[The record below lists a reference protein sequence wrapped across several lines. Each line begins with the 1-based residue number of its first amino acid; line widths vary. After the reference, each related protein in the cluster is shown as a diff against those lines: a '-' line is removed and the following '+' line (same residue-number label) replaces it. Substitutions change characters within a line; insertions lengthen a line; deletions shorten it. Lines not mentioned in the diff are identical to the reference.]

1 MTRRRE
7 AAVTESARKGDGL
20 VLQLQCCQSET
31 VGVRLC
37 LCLCLCLPPHSAV
50 EMVTTA
56 DVKEQ
61 GDSTRRQLLMHPF
74 SIRRMLGVDED
85 EETKSW
91 AGDTDPSGGGTRGDT
106 SSPECAERGDAATG
120 DNEQSPDVAAATGA
134 ASDDD
139 KKADGRGEKP
149 PYSYN
154 ALIMMAIRG
163 SQEKRLTLNGI
174 YEFIMKNFPYYREN
188 KQGWQNSI
196 RHNLSLN
203 KCFVKV
209 PRHYDDP
216 GKGNYWMLDPSADD
230 VFIGGT
236 TGKLRRRT
244 NSVSRSRL
252 AAFRRSALPGAT
264 FASGAYGYA
273 TVGDTKMSP
282 VMWPMSPMMSLQQ
295 HVAHISAAIGQTAL
309 RYSPYYYNGVLAA
322 SATLDNVQP
331 RNAIPAQAHSSFSVD
346 RLLNKTNSSPSV
358 QSAAPS
364 VINSS
369 SPRHVTSGP
378 EHHIGLPVAMHH
390 HCASADNWLAQ
401 LAHQAATPSAY
412 ELYSNMRG
420 LATLQPSA
428 FATLPHSLPA
438 VPVSTR
444 PR

>member
-1 MTRRRE
+1 
-7 AAVTESARKGDGL
+7 
-20 VLQLQCCQSET
+20 
-31 VGVRLC
+31 
-37 LCLCLCLPPHSAV
+37 
-50 EMVTTA
+50 MVTTA
-56 DVKEQ
+56 DVKHQ
-61 GDSTRRQLLMHPF
+61 GDTRRQRLMHPF

-91 AGDTDPSGGGTRGDT
+91 AGDTEPSGGGTRGDT

-120 DNEQSPDVAAATGA
+120 DNEQSPDAAAAATGD

-139 KKADGRGEKP
+139 KKGDGRGEKP

-163 SQEKRLTLNGI
+163 SHEKRLTLNGI

-264 FASGAYGYA
+264 FAPGAYGYA

-322 SATLDNVQP
+322 SAALDGNSVQ
-331 RNAIPAQAHSSFSVD
+331 RAVPAQAHSSFSVD

-364 VINSS
+364 VISSS

-378 EHHIGLPVAMHH
+378 EHHVGLPVAMHH

-420 LATLQPSA
+420 LAALQPSA
-428 FATLPHSLPA
+428 FATLPHGLPATLPHSLPA

>member
-1 MTRRRE
+1 
-7 AAVTESARKGDGL
+7 
-20 VLQLQCCQSET
+20 
-31 VGVRLC
+31 
-37 LCLCLCLPPHSAV
+37 
-50 EMVTTA
+50 MVTTA

-61 GDSTRRQLLMHPF
+61 GDTTRRKLLMHPF
-74 SIRRMLGVDED
+74 SIRRMLGVEDED
-85 EETKSW
+85 ETETKSW
-91 AGDTDPSGGGTRGDT
+91 SGDTDPPGGDTRADT
-106 SSPECAERGDAATG
+106 SSPECAVKGDATGG
-120 DNEQSPDVAAATGA
+120 DNEQSPDVTDGTDHA
-134 ASDDD
+134 DDD
-139 KKADGRGEKP
+139 AKRADGRGEKP

-163 SQEKRLTLNGI
+163 SHEKRLTLNGI

-252 AAFRRSALPGAT
+252 AAFRRSTLPGAT
-264 FASGAYGYA
+264 FTPGAYGFA

-309 RYSPYYYNGVLAA
+309 RYSPYYYNGVLTA
-322 SATLDNVQP
+322 SAAALDGNSAQP
-331 RNAIPAQAHSSFSVD
+331 RCVAPAQAQSSFSVD
-346 RLLNKTNSSPSV
+346 RLLNKTNPTPNV
-358 QSAAPS
+358 QLTIPS
-364 VINSS
+364 VIRSSTS
-369 SPRHVTSGP
+369 SPRQFSPT
-378 EHHIGLPVAMHH
+378 EHQGGAPMTMHH
-390 HCASADNWLAQ
+390 HCASADNLLAQ
-401 LAHQAATPSAY
+401 LAHQAATPSTY

-420 LATLQPSA
+420 LAALQPSA

-438 VPVSTR
+438 VPVSNR